1 MFLIFNLTKNCQ
13 IVLVSMAPACNHC
26 IFTNFLT
33 FVVDVAN
40 LNFRI
45 LQGWNMEYFKYDLI
59 RDYFLSIPLEEQ
71 DRIWAEVGPELERRE
86 AQIKRLA
93 ARKALSVSAKK

>member
-1 MFLIFNLTKNCQ
+1 MGFAASPRIPKKKF
-13 IVLVSMAPACNHC
+13 
-26 IFTNFLT
+26 
-33 FVVDVAN
+33 VDVAN
-40 LNFRI
+40 LNVRI

>member
-1 MFLIFNLTKNCQ
+1 M
-13 IVLVSMAPACNHC
+13 VHVVPA
-26 IFTNFLT
+26 NFPT
-33 FVVDVAN
+33 IDVDVAI
-40 LNFRI
+40 LNFYI

-59 RDYFLSIPLEEQ
+59 RDYFLTIPLEEQ
-71 DRIWAEVGPELERRE
+71 DRIWAQVGPELERRE

>member
-1 MFLIFNLTKNCQ
+1 MLCPPVFSRIFPTYD
-13 IVLVSMAPACNHC
+13 
-26 IFTNFLT
+26 
-33 FVVDVAN
+33 VDVANVAN
-40 LNFRI
+40 LNFHI

-59 RDYFLSIPLEEQ
+59 RDYFLTIPLEEQ
-71 DRIWAEVGPELERRE
+71 DRIWAQVGPELERRE

>member
-1 MFLIFNLTKNCQ
+1 MKIHFLMQ
-13 IVLVSMAPACNHC
+13 E
-26 IFTNFLT
+26 
-33 FVVDVAN
+33 
-40 LNFRI
+40 
-45 LQGWNMEYFKYDLI
+45 WNIEYFKYDLM

-71 DRIWAEVGPELERRE
+71 DQIWAEVGPELERRE

>member
-1 MFLIFNLTKNCQ
+1 MTKNCD
-13 IVLVSMAPACNHC
+13 IALVHVVPAG
-26 IFTNFLT
+26 IFTNFPNLD
-33 FVVDVAN
+33 VDVAN
-40 LNFRI
+40 LNFHI

-59 RDYFLSIPLEEQ
+59 RDYFLTIPLEEQ
-71 DRIWAEVGPELERRE
+71 DRIWAQVGPELERRE

>member
-1 MFLIFNLTKNCQ
+1 MG
-13 IVLVSMAPACNHC
+13 
-26 IFTNFLT
+26 
-33 FVVDVAN
+33 FVASPRIPKKKFVDVAN
-40 LNFRI
+40 LNVRI

>member
-1 MFLIFNLTKNCQ
+1 MLL
-13 IVLVSMAPACNHC
+13 L
-26 IFTNFLT
+26 
-33 FVVDVAN
+33 N

>member
-1 MFLIFNLTKNCQ
+1 MTKNCD
-13 IVLVSMAPACNHC
+13 IALVHVVSAG
-26 IFTNFLT
+26 IFMNFPN
-33 FVVDVAN
+33 FDVAN
-40 LNFRI
+40 LNFHI

-59 RDYFLSIPLEEQ
+59 RDYFLTIPLEEQ
-71 DRIWAEVGPELERRE
+71 DRIWAQVGPELERRE

>member
-1 MFLIFNLTKNCQ
+1 MTKNYD
-13 IVLVSMAPACNHC
+13 IALVYVVPAG
-26 IFTNFLT
+26 IFPT
-33 FVVDVAN
+33 FDVAN
-40 LNFRI
+40 LNFHI

-59 RDYFLSIPLEEQ
+59 RDYFLTIPLEEQ
-71 DRIWAEVGPELERRE
+71 DRIWAQVGPELERRE

>member
-1 MFLIFNLTKNCQ
+1 
-13 IVLVSMAPACNHC
+13 MAPACV
-26 IFTNFLT
+26 FTNLIKKKF
-33 FVVDVAN
+33 FVDVAN